1 MSKPAVR
8 SGVNQHGEGATK
20 GPTET
25 WTIAININDTL
36 AWLRYSLNRIAEAFS
51 TGFVLVLRYCCWAM
65 TLNLSVLSNFNAI
78 ESKSEIIMF
87 PTKEIDASIVW
98 CSRRESHCVSSWI
111 AAPILM
117 QKDHH
122 WPCGAAIPPSPSQTS
137 MCSSLAAQHTRHS
150 FMPGTALPLSLT
162 VPHSITPAPDPTI
175 CPA

>member
-65 TLNLSVLSNFNAI
+65 TLNLSVLSNFNI
-78 ESKSEIIMF
+78 TESKVKIIMF
-87 PTKEIDASIVW
+87 PTNEIDATLYNAAEQKISA
-98 CSRRESHCVSSWI
+98 CHRSSQLSFSRKKTTTGRAESSRRSGSTKSVSDIDVPFASSI
-111 AAPILM
+111 AI
-117 QKDHH
+117 
-122 WPCGAAIPPSPSQTS
+122 
-137 MCSSLAAQHTRHS
+137 
-150 FMPGTALPLSLT
+150 TA
-162 VPHSITPAPDPTI
+162 
-175 CPA
+175 